1 MRISMNRELEN
12 LETHIPFLGTVGS
25 ISPYIGLFGTVW
37 GIMHAFIA
45 LGGGEAGNVAD
56 GCTGYRRST
65 DRDRNR
71 SVRRNS
77 GGNGVQPSEP
87 AREQT
92 GTELR
97 QLYGRVHR
105 DSASSGV
112 YQHREQQGVNHGQI
126 AWTRSSRAQVR
137 NQYRSVTGRAAGAA
151 ADLYGDS
158 AHHHQSVEVD
168 LPDATESQ
176 AVSTN
181 DDPPV
186 IIEVSGVGQYSV
198 VVEKDRMDQLPPEQV
213 IAEAQRRLE
222 SNPKTVFLIGGAKD
236 VPYDEIIK
244 ALNLLHSAGVK
255 SVGLMTQ
262 PI

>member
-1 MRISMNRELEN
+1 MARAR
-12 LETHIPFLGTVGS
+12 GRG
-25 ISPYIGLFGTVW
+25 
-37 GIMHAFIA
+37 
-45 LGGGEAGNVAD
+45 
-56 GCTGYRRST
+56 RR
-65 DRDRNR
+65 DLK
-71 SVRRNS
+71 
-77 GGNGVQPSEP
+77 SEINIVP
-87 AREQT
+87 LLDVLLVLLLIFMAT
-92 GTELR
+92 APIIT
-97 QLYGRVHR
+97 
-105 DSASSGV
+105 
-112 YQHREQQGVNHGQI
+112 
-126 AWTRSSRAQVR
+126 
-137 NQYRSVTGRAAGAA
+137 
-151 ADLYGDS
+151 
-158 AHHHQSVEVD
+158 QSVEVD